1 MPYIVKY
8 SLKRI
13 ALMLVSTFIIL
24 TLTFFLIKMLPDPPM
39 TGTAPNQYA
48 FCMDQVSK
56 GYYIFFN
63 QPQEGYG
70 NMIFSFTSSSGGATT
85 TVYFYR
91 RPILE
96 QYGAWLTNIFTKW
109 EWGSSTSIEEGSDA
123 IYIIASRLQP
133 TVLINIFALIVSL
146 PLGFLFGIIAAL
158 KKNKMTDNIISTIV
172 MVFISVPSFVVILLL
187 MLWLAF
193 GAHVLP
199 PSWPSAKDAPVSE
212 YALAMVIPVLSLS
225 FGTIAT
231 FTRYTRAELCEV
243 MSSDFLLLAKTKGL
257 SKTQCIM
264 RHALRNSLVP
274 IVPMVIGQFIGILS
288 GSVVLEQLYN
298 IQGIGRLFVESISR
312 QDYNVLLVD
321 MAIFTLISL
330 GAGLLVD
337 LSYGIVD
344 PRIRMGAKAS

>member
-13 ALMLVSTFIIL
+13 ALLLISTFIIL

-39 TGTAPNQYA
+39 TGTSENQLA

-56 GYYIFFN
+56 GYYIHFT

-70 NMIFSFTSSSGGATT
+70 NMIFSYTSSSGGTT
-85 TVYFYR
+85 TTLYFYR
-91 RPILE
+91 RPVLE

-109 EWGSSTSIEEGSDA
+109 EWGDSVSIEEGSDA
-123 IYIIASRLQP
+123 MYIIGTRLQP
-133 TVLINIFALIVSL
+133 TILINIFALVISL

-158 KKNKMTDNIISTIV
+158 KKNKMTDNIISTVV

-187 MLWLAF
+187 MLWLCF
-193 GAHVLP
+193 GLHVLP
-199 PSWPSAKDAPVSE
+199 PSWPASQNATVSD
-212 YALAMVIPVLSLS
+212 YALAMVLPVLSLS
-225 FGTIAT
+225 FGTIAA

-257 SKTQCIM
+257 SKTQCIV
-264 RHALRNSLVP
+264 RHALRNSMVP
-274 IVPMVIGQFIGILS
+274 IIPMVIGQFVGILS
-288 GSVVLEQLYN
+288 GSVVLEQLYG
-298 IQGIGRLFVESISR
+298 IQGIGRLFVEAISR

-321 MAIFTLISL
+321 MAVFTLISL
-330 GAGLLVD
+330 GAGLIVD